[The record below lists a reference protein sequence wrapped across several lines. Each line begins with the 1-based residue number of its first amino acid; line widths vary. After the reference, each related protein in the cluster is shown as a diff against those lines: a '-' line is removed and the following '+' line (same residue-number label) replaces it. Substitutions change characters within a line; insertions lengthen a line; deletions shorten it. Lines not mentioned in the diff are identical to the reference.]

1 VPGGAAFLR
10 PLSFLREL
18 VSMTLGEA
26 SRGNAKHSQLSFV
39 LAGRRSSIPETVV
52 MDTTGRG
59 VLDTPQGRGMTTSYA
74 AMLLLL
80 AILIPAS
87 PAFAEPCSRPAARSK
102 IVEALPLASEQRP
115 VNITFRTHADGVKL
129 SLGLKSKYPDDM
141 TIILQ
146 HDFEQLNIKEDRF
159 EVLLRLMGARER
171 LSVPFAAIKAFWDKS
186 ELKCSDG

>member
-1 VPGGAAFLR
+1 
-10 PLSFLREL
+10 
-18 VSMTLGEA
+18 MTLGEA

-59 VLDTPQGRGMTTSYA
+59 VLDTPQGRGMTISCA
-74 AMLLLL
+74 AMLLLF

-87 PAFAEPCSRPAARSK
+87 PAFAEPCNRPAARSK

>member
-1 VPGGAAFLR
+1 
-10 PLSFLREL
+10 
-18 VSMTLGEA
+18 MTLGEA
-26 SRGNAKHSQLSFV
+26 SRGNAKHSQLPFV

-59 VLDTPQGRGMTTSYA
+59 VLDTPQGRGMTISYA

-159 EVLLRLMGARER
+159 EVLLRTHGGSGTPLRAVRCDQG
-171 LSVPFAAIKAFWDKS
+171 L
-186 ELKCSDG
+186 LG

>member
-1 VPGGAAFLR
+1 
-10 PLSFLREL
+10 
-18 VSMTLGEA
+18 MTLGEA
-26 SRGNAKHSQLSFV
+26 SRGNAKHSQLPFV

-59 VLDTPQGRGMTTSYA
+59 VLDTPQGRGMTISCA
-74 AMLLLL
+74 AMFLLL

>member
-1 VPGGAAFLR
+1 
-10 PLSFLREL
+10 
-18 VSMTLGEA
+18 MTLGEA
-26 SRGNAKHSQLSFV
+26 RRDNAKHSQLSFV

-59 VLDTPQGRGMTTSYA
+59 VLDTPQVRGMPISYV
-74 AMLLLL
+74 AMLLLF
-80 AILIPAS
+80 AILMPAS

-102 IVEALPLASEQRP
+102 IAETLPLASEQRP
-115 VNITFRTHADGVKL
+115 LNITFRTHADGVKL

-146 HDFEQLNIKEDRF
+146 HDFEQLNIRDDRF

-171 LSVPFAAIKAFWDKS
+171 LSVPFTAIKAFWDKS

>member
-1 VPGGAAFLR
+1 MIPG
-10 PLSFLREL
+10 E
-18 VSMTLGEA
+18 VSW
-26 SRGNAKHSQLSFV
+26 GNANTHV
-39 LAGRRSSIPETVV
+39 VTPGRRSSIPETTV

-59 VLDTPQGRGMTTSYA
+59 VLDTPQVRRMTISREVA
-74 AMLLLL
+74 LLLL

-87 PAFAEPCSRPAARSK
+87 PAFAEPCSKPSARSK
-102 IVEALPLASEQRP
+102 IAETLPLASEQRP

-146 HDFEQLNIKEDRF
+146 HDFEQLNIKDDRF

-171 LSVPFAAIKAFWDKS
+171 LSVPFTAIKAFWDKS

>member
-1 VPGGAAFLR
+1 
-10 PLSFLREL
+10 
-18 VSMTLGEA
+18 MTLGEA
-26 SRGNAKHSQLSFV
+26 SRGTAKHSQLPFV

-59 VLDTPQGRGMTTSYA
+59 VLDTPQGRGMTISCA